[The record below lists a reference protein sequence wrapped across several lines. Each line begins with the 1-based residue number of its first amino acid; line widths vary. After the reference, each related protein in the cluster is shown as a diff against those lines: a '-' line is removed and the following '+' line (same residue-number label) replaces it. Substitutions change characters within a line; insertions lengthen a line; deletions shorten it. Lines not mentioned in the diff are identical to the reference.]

1 MRNKFINTV
10 IAALLMAC
18 MAGCGA
24 DHAEEQFAEGAAMEY
39 AYTGTGNGFEDTW
52 QTEALVM
59 TPEQQQ
65 TENLVMTPEQQQ
77 TEIPVAMPE
86 QGQGKAV
93 QGLDTE
99 LFDGR
104 SISIWNGKENTLMAL
119 KEDTLSL
126 YDVVSAQIKAETKT
140 KDWNMVTLYPYE
152 DGYCVIG
159 EIIKGNPSGNTGSE
173 EGLMFTEAV
182 GGDDREYIA
191 VFYNNSLKEVRE
203 IMLDD
208 IVPDAMWAAWAVSCD
223 GTMLGYYDQWDGLNL
238 YDLENKKKQKLL
250 DIGKDGKCASLLTID
265 KLFFEGK
272 KGRLVF
278 TGQTDQNGITA
289 ASWGRIGT
297 DGTGFENHVLE
308 YNLGMATG
316 YSEGKLL
323 LGEDSIFFKN
333 RMGVINTETG
343 KAVYHAN
350 TEGNLP
356 VSGPFFSDDGTVYAT
371 AALGTN
377 QMEVSVWRTADF
389 SLLYKEVIRDDRE
402 EMFYRSP
409 QICLFPELRACIVCM
424 GGHNDIPQK
433 AVLLNY

>member
-1 MRNKFINTV
+1 MRNKLINTV

-24 DHAEEQFAEGAAMEY
+24 DHAEGQFAGEAAMEY
-39 AYTGTGNGFEDTW
+39 AYTGTGNGSEDTW
-52 QTEALVM
+52 
-59 TPEQQQ
+59 Q

-77 TEIPVAMPE
+77 TGIPMAMPE
-86 QGQGKAV
+86 QRQGEAV

-126 YDVVSAQIKAETKT
+126 YDVASAQIKAEAKT
-140 KDWNMVTLYPYE
+140 KDWNMVNLYPYE

-159 EIIKGNPSGNTGSE
+159 EIIKGNSSGKAE
-173 EGLMFTEAV
+173 PEGGPMLTEAV
-182 GGDDREYIA
+182 GGDDREYLA
-191 VFYNNSLKEVRE
+191 VFYDNSLKEVQE
-203 IMLDD
+203 IRMDD
-208 IVPDAMWAAWAVSCD
+208 IVPDAMWATWAVSGD

-250 DIGKDGKCASLLTID
+250 DIGTDGKCASLLTID
-265 KLFFEGK
+265 KLFFDGK

-308 YNLGMATG
+308 YNLGKATG
-316 YSEGKLL
+316 YSGGKLL
-323 LGEDSIFFKN
+323 LGEDSIFFEN

-343 KAVYHAN
+343 KAAYHAN
-350 TEGNLP
+350 TESNLP

-371 AALGTN
+371 AALGAN

-433 AVLLNY
+433 AVLLSY